1 MRLTISWALVA
12 IFLFL
17 YVLPLGVRPLVIPD
31 EVRYGEVPR
40 EMLASGDWIVPRLN
54 GLRYFEKPPL
64 GYWLN
69 AASIRLFGP
78 TAFAV
83 RLPSA
88 VSVGLTALLLFLWA
102 RRFADDKD
110 VPLLATTVFLLSF
123 EVLAVGTFSVLDSV
137 LSLFTTGTLVCF
149 HLASASE
156 PSRRRI
162 VLLVLAGAACGLAF
176 LTKGFLALVV
186 PSLVIVPFLAWEGR
200 FRALLRMVWLPLLT
214 AVLLVL
220 PWAIAIHRR
229 EPDFWHY
236 FFWVEHVNRFLSPS
250 GGQHPQPLW
259 FYIPFLLGGAMPWT
273 PLLGTIL
280 QGLRN
285 SSRKEPAIR
294 LAVCWLVLPFL
305 FFSACRGKLGTY
317 ILPCFPPL
325 AFLIAIGTLRCLKQ
339 GDFKGFDRGAW
350 VLVGMSGLCFVALLA
365 GLSTTPEMREVVTGA
380 RWSVL
385 AAGLLLWAVF
395 SLAAV
400 TARDLR
406 RKLTLYSAGPVLFMF
421 SWPIVS
427 PAVLTTAKTPG
438 TFLLSNAGNISPNSI
453 LVTDSA
459 LTASVCWYYRR
470 NDAFIVGREGEFD
483 YGLAYEDGRHRFVPA
498 ERLTQFVREN
508 IAAGCVVLIAREDR
522 YREEYEP
529 FLPPPARVVSCQE
542 LVFVVFETPLV
553 SGRQGRDRIGV
564 DAADHHRAAPAGY
577 SDGGAGLSSRF
588 R

>member
-1 MRLTISWALVA
+1 MRLTIPWVLVA
-12 IFLFL
+12 MFLFL
-17 YVLPLGVRPLVIPD
+17 YVLPLGVRPMVIPD

-123 EVLAVGTFSVLDSV
+123 EVLAVGTFSVFDSM
-137 LSLFTTGTLVCF
+137 LSLFTTGTIVCF

-162 VLLVLAGAACGLAF
+162 VLLVLTGVACGLAF

-186 PSLVIVPFLAWEGR
+186 PALAIVPFMIGEGR
-200 FRALLRMVWLPLLT
+200 CRTLPRMVWLPLLT

-220 PWAIAIHRR
+220 PWAMAIHRR

-250 GGQHPQPLW
+250 GGQHPQPFW
-259 FYIPFLLGGAMPWT
+259 FYVPFLLGGAMPWT
-273 PLLGTIL
+273 PLLGTII
-280 QGLRN
+280 QGLRS
-285 SSRKEPAIR
+285 SSRKEQAIR
-294 LAVCWLVLPFL
+294 LALCWLAMPFL

-325 AFLIAIGTLRCLKQ
+325 AFLIAVGTLRCLRAA
-339 GDFKGFDRGAW
+339 DFKGFARGAA
-350 VLVGMSGLCFVALLA
+350 VVVVVSGLSLLALLA
-365 GLSTTPEMREVVTGA
+365 GLAFAPEMCQVVTLA

-385 AAGLLLWAVF
+385 AAGLLLWVVF

-400 TARDLR
+400 AARDLR
-406 RKLTLYSAGPVLFMF
+406 RKLALYSAGPVLFMF
-421 SWPIVS
+421 SWAMVS
-427 PAVLTTAKTPG
+427 PAVLKTAKTPG
-438 TFLLSNAGNISPNSI
+438 TFLLSNAENIPANSI
-453 LVTDSA
+453 LITDNA
-459 LTASVCWYYRR
+459 LTASVCWYYGRS
-470 NDAFIVGREGEFD
+470 DAFIVDREGEFG
-483 YGLAYEDGRHRFVPA
+483 YGLAYEDGRHRFVPT
-498 ERLTQFVREN
+498 ERLTQFIREN
-508 IAAGCVVLIAREDR
+508 TAAGCVVLIAREDR

-529 FLPPPARVVSCQE
+529 FLPPPARVVSCQK
-542 LVFVVFETPLV
+542 LAFVVFGTPLV
-553 SGRQGRDRIGV
+553 PGGQGRDRIGV

-577 SDGGAGLSSRF
+577 SDGGSWLSSRF